1 MGSFIKTTAIGGFL
15 FLIPIVVLAV
25 ILKKAYSIMMLV
37 AVPLDRLI
45 PVETLGGVALANI
58 LAVLCIVVACFLAGL
73 VAKSKLGK
81 ATFNLIDAKLLLF
94 FPGYSYLKSL
104 TSSFTDERDEGKVL
118 KPIIA
123 KLDDQSQ
130 LAFEVEHADDGTV
143 VVYVPGAPDSRS
155 GNVVYLTP
163 DRVEPLDIT
172 FGEVTKS
179 LRQFGRGSAAWLS
192 ANDPRE
198 ADSTDGRT
206 ENGVTRKSRKPS
218 SCHHAL

>member
-1 MGSFIKTTAIGGFL
+1 MGNFIKTTAIGGLL
-15 FLIPIVVLAV
+15 FLVPLVVLAV
-25 ILKKAYSIMMLV
+25 ILKKAYNIMLLV

-45 PVETLGGVALANI
+45 PIETIGGVALSNI
-58 LAVLCIVVACFLAGL
+58 LAVLCIFVACFLAGL
-73 VAKSKLGK
+73 LAKSKPGK
-81 ATFNLIDAKLLLF
+81 AIFNWIDAKLLLF

-179 LRQFGRGSAAWLS
+179 LRQFGRGSVAWLS
-192 ANDPRE
+192 ARVLGK
-198 ADSTDGRT
+198 ADSTDGRI
-206 ENGVTRKSRKPS
+206 EK
-218 SCHHAL
+218 

>member
-1 MGSFIKTTAIGGFL
+1 MGNFIKTTAIGGLL
-15 FLIPIVVLAV
+15 FLVPLVVLAV
-25 ILKKAYSIMMLV
+25 ILKKAYNIMLLV

-45 PVETLGGVALANI
+45 PIETIGGVALSNI
-58 LAVLCIVVACFLAGL
+58 LAVLCIFVACFLAGL
-73 VAKSKLGK
+73 LAKSKPGK
-81 ATFNLIDAKLLLF
+81 AIFNWIDAKLLLF

-172 FGEVTKS
+172 FGEVTRS
-179 LRQFGRGSAAWLS
+179 LRQYGRGSVVWLS
-192 ANDPRE
+192 ERIPGN
-198 ADSTDGRT
+198 ADSTDGRI
-206 ENGVTRKSRKPS
+206 EK
-218 SCHHAL
+218 

>member
-1 MGSFIKTTAIGGFL
+1 MGNFIKTTAIGGLL

-45 PVETLGGVALANI
+45 PIETIGGVAVANI
-58 LAVLCIVVACFLAGL
+58 LAVLCIFVACFLAGL

-179 LRQFGRGSAAWLS
+179 LRQFGRGSVAWLS
-192 ANDPRE
+192 ARDPGE

-206 ENGVTRKSRKPS
+206 EE
-218 SCHHAL
+218 

>member
-1 MGSFIKTTAIGGFL
+1 MGNFIKTTAIGGLL
-15 FLIPIVVLAV
+15 FLVPIVVLAV
-25 ILKKAYSIMMLV
+25 ILKKAYNIMLLV

-45 PVETLGGVALANI
+45 PIETIGGVALSNI
-58 LAVLCIVVACFLAGL
+58 LAVLCIFVACFLAGL
-73 VAKSKLGK
+73 LAKSKPGK

-104 TSSFTDERDEGKVL
+104 TSSFTDERDEAKVL

-172 FGEVTKS
+172 FVEVTKS
-179 LRQFGRGSAAWLS
+179 LRQFGRGSVAWLS
-192 ANDPRE
+192 ARVLGK
-198 ADSTDGRT
+198 ADSTDRRI
-206 ENGVTRKSRKPS
+206 EK
-218 SCHHAL
+218 

>member
-1 MGSFIKTTAIGGFL
+1 MGNFIKTTAIGGLL
-15 FLIPIVVLAV
+15 FLVPIVVLTV
-25 ILKKAYSIMMLV
+25 ILKKAYNIMLLV

-45 PVETLGGVALANI
+45 PIETIGGVALSNI
-58 LAVLCIVVACFLAGL
+58 LAVLCIFVACFLAGL
-73 VAKSKLGK
+73 LAKSKPGK

-104 TSSFTDERDEGKVL
+104 TSPFTDERDEAKVL

-130 LAFEVEHADDGTV
+130 LAFEVEQADDGTV

-172 FGEVTKS
+172 FSEVTKS
-179 LRQFGRGSAAWLS
+179 LRQFGRGSVAWLS
-192 ANDPRE
+192 ARDTGKAQGTSMME
-198 ADSTDGRT
+198 
-206 ENGVTRKSRKPS
+206 
-218 SCHHAL
+218 

>member
-1 MGSFIKTTAIGGFL
+1 MINFIKTTAIGG
-15 FLIPIVVLAV
+15 LIFMLPIVVVAM
-25 ILKKAYSIMMLV
+25 ILNKAFKIMMLV
-37 AVPLDRLI
+37 AVPLDKLI
-45 PVETLGGVALANI
+45 PIESIGGVALSNI
-58 LAVLCIVVACFLAGL
+58 LAVLCTFAGCFLAGL
-73 VAKSKLGK
+73 VAKSKMGK
-81 ATFNLIDAKLLLF
+81 TTFNLIDAKLLLF

-104 TSSFTDERDEGKVL
+104 TSPFTDEKDEGKVL

-163 DRVEPLDIT
+163 DRVEPLDIP

-179 LRQFGRGSAAWLS
+179 LRQFGRGSSAWLS
-192 ANDPRE
+192 SGGPVM
-198 ADSTDGRT
+198 ADSTTEGRI
-206 ENGVTRKSRKPS
+206 EK
-218 SCHHAL
+218 

>member
-1 MGSFIKTTAIGGFL
+1 MGNFIKTTAIGGLL
-15 FLIPIVVLAV
+15 FLVPLVVLAV
-25 ILKKAYSIMMLV
+25 ILKKAYNIMLLV

-45 PVETLGGVALANI
+45 PIETIGGVALSNI
-58 LAVLCIVVACFLAGL
+58 LAVLCIFVACFLAGL
-73 VAKSKLGK
+73 LAKSKPGK
-81 ATFNLIDAKLLLF
+81 AIFNWIDAKLLLF

-172 FGEVTKS
+172 FGEVTRS
-179 LRQFGRGSAAWLS
+179 LRQYGRGSVVWLS
-192 ANDPRE
+192 ARIPGN
-198 ADSTDGRT
+198 ADSTDGRI
-206 ENGVTRKSRKPS
+206 EK
-218 SCHHAL
+218 

>member
-1 MGSFIKTTAIGGFL
+1 MGNFIKTTAIGGLL
-15 FLIPIVVLAV
+15 FLVPMVVLAV
-25 ILKKAYSIMMLV
+25 ILKKAYSIMLLV
-37 AVPLDRLI
+37 AVPLGRLI
-45 PVETLGGVALANI
+45 PIETIGGVALSNI
-58 LAVLCIVVACFLAGL
+58 LAVLCIFVACFLTGL
-73 VAKSKLGK
+73 LAKSKPGK

-179 LRQFGRGSAAWLS
+179 LRQFGRGSVAWLS
-192 ANDPRE
+192 TSLPGV
-198 ADSTDGRT
+198 ADSTDWRT
-206 ENGVTRKSRKPS
+206 EK
-218 SCHHAL
+218 

>member
-1 MGSFIKTTAIGGFL
+1 MINFIKTTAIGGLL
-15 FLIPIVVLAV
+15 FMIPIVVVAM
-25 ILKKAYSIMMLV
+25 ILNKAFKIMMLV
-37 AVPLDRLI
+37 AVPLDKLI
-45 PVETLGGVALANI
+45 PIESIGGVALSNI
-58 LAVLCIVVACFLAGL
+58 LAVLCTLVGCFLAGL

-81 ATFNLIDAKLLLF
+81 TAFNLIDAKLLLF

-104 TSSFTDERDEGKVL
+104 TSAFTDEKDEGNVL

-130 LAFEVEHADDGTV
+130 LAFEVERADDGTV

-172 FGEVTKS
+172 FAEVTKS
-179 LRQFGRGSAAWLS
+179 LRQFGRGSSTWLS
-192 ANDPRE
+192 SGGPGV
-198 ADSTDGRT
+198 ADSTTDGRI
-206 ENGVTRKSRKPS
+206 EK
-218 SCHHAL
+218 

>member
-1 MGSFIKTTAIGGFL
+1 MGNFIKTTAIGGLL
-15 FLIPIVVLAV
+15 FLVPIVVLAV
-25 ILKKAYSIMMLV
+25 ILKKAYSIMMVV

-45 PVETLGGVALANI
+45 PIEAIGGVALLNI
-58 LAVLCIVVACFLAGL
+58 LAVLCIFVGCFLAGL

-81 ATFNLIDAKLLLF
+81 TTFNMIDAKLLLF
-94 FPGYSYLKSL
+94 FPGYSYLKNL
-104 TSSFTDERDEGKVL
+104 TSPFSDERDEGKVL

-130 LAFEVEHADDGTV
+130 LAFEVEHASDGTV
-143 VVYVPGAPDSRS
+143 VAYVPGAPDSKS

-163 DRVEPLDIT
+163 DRVEHLDIT

-179 LRQFGRGSAAWLS
+179 LRQFGRGSVAWLS
-192 ANDPRE
+192 ARDPGK

-206 ENGVTRKSRKPS
+206 EK
-218 SCHHAL
+218 

>member
-1 MGSFIKTTAIGGFL
+1 MGNFIKTTAIGGLL
-15 FLIPIVVLAV
+15 FLVPLVVLAV
-25 ILKKAYSIMMLV
+25 ILKKAYDIMLLV

-45 PVETLGGVALANI
+45 PIETIGGVALSNI
-58 LAVLCIVVACFLAGL
+58 LAVLCIFVACFLAGL
-73 VAKSKLGK
+73 LAKSKPGK
-81 ATFNLIDAKLLLF
+81 AIFNWIDAKLLLF

-172 FGEVTKS
+172 FGEVTRS
-179 LRQFGRGSAAWLS
+179 LRQYGRGSVVWLS
-192 ANDPRE
+192 ERIPGN
-198 ADSTDGRT
+198 ADSTDGRI
-206 ENGVTRKSRKPS
+206 E
-218 SCHHAL
+218 

>member
-1 MGSFIKTTAIGGFL
+1 MINFIKTTAIGG
-15 FLIPIVVLAV
+15 LIFMLPIVVVAM
-25 ILKKAYSIMMLV
+25 ILNKAFKIMMLV
-37 AVPLDRLI
+37 AVPLDKLI
-45 PVETLGGVALANI
+45 PIEAIGGLALSNI
-58 LAVLCIVVACFLAGL
+58 LAVLCTFAVCFLAGL

-81 ATFNLIDAKLLLF
+81 TTFNLIDAKLLLF
-94 FPGYSYLKSL
+94 FPGYNYLKSL
-104 TSSFTDERDEGKVL
+104 TSPFTDEKDEGKVL

-172 FGEVTKS
+172 FAEVTKS
-179 LRQFGRGSAAWLS
+179 LRQFGRGSSAWLS
-192 ANDPRE
+192 SGDPGK
-198 ADSTDGRT
+198 AGSGDGY
-206 ENGVTRKSRKPS
+206 
-218 SCHHAL
+218 

>member
-1 MGSFIKTTAIGGFL
+1 MRKFIKTTAIGGL
-15 FLIPIVVLAV
+15 IFLIPIVVLTV
-25 ILKKAYSIMMLV
+25 ILKKAYNIMLLV

-45 PVETLGGVALANI
+45 PIETIGGVALSNI
-58 LAVLCIVVACFLAGL
+58 LAVLCIFVACFLAGL
-73 VAKSKLGK
+73 FAKSKPGK
-81 ATFNLIDAKLLLF
+81 AIFNWIDAKLLLF

-104 TSSFTDERDEGKVL
+104 TSPFTDERDEAKTL

-123 KLDDQSQ
+123 NLDDQSQ
-130 LAFEVEHADDGTV
+130 LAFEVEQADDGTV

-179 LRQFGRGSAAWLS
+179 LRQFGRGSVAWHS
-192 ANDPRE
+192 ERIPGK

-206 ENGVTRKSRKPS
+206 GK
-218 SCHHAL
+218 

>member
-163 DRVEPLDIT
+163 DRVERLDIT

-179 LRQFGRGSAAWLS
+179 LRQFGRGSVAWLPARDPGE
-192 ANDPRE
+192 AN
-198 ADSTDGRT
+198 STDVRT
-206 ENGVTRKSRKPS
+206 EK
-218 SCHHAL
+218 

>member
-1 MGSFIKTTAIGGFL
+1 MGNFIKTTAIGGLL
-15 FLIPIVVLAV
+15 FLVPIVVLAV
-25 ILKKAYSIMMLV
+25 ILKKAYNIMLLV

-45 PVETLGGVALANI
+45 PIETIGGVALSNI
-58 LAVLCIVVACFLAGL
+58 LAVLCIFVACFLAGL
-73 VAKSKLGK
+73 LAKSKPGK

-104 TSSFTDERDEGKVL
+104 TSSFTDERDEAKVL

-143 VVYVPGAPDSRS
+143 AVYVPGAPDSRS

-172 FGEVTKS
+172 FSEVTKS
-179 LRQFGRGSAAWLS
+179 LRQFGRGSVAWLS
-192 ANDPRE
+192 ARIPE
-198 ADSTDGRT
+198 KADSTNGRI
-206 ENGVTRKSRKPS
+206 EK
-218 SCHHAL
+218 

>member
-1 MGSFIKTTAIGGFL
+1 MGNFIKTSVIGGLL
-15 FLIPIVVLAV
+15 FLIPIVVLVV
-25 ILKKAYSIMMLV
+25 ILKKAYNIMLLV

-45 PVETLGGVALANI
+45 PIETIGGVALSNI
-58 LAVLCIVVACFLAGL
+58 LAVLCIFVACFLAGL

-81 ATFNLIDAKLLLF
+81 STFNFIDAKLLLL

-104 TSSFTDERDEGKVL
+104 TSPFADERDDGKIL
-118 KPIIA
+118 KPIII

-130 LAFEVEHADDGTV
+130 PAFEVERADDGTV

-163 DRVEPLDIT
+163 DRVEPLNIT

-179 LRQFGRGSAAWLS
+179 LRQFGRGSVAWLS
-192 ANDPRE
+192 ERDTGK
-198 ADSTDGRT
+198 ADSTDGGT
-206 ENGVTRKSRKPS
+206 EK
-218 SCHHAL
+218 

>member
-1 MGSFIKTTAIGGFL
+1 MGNFIKTTAIGGLL
-15 FLIPIVVLAV
+15 FLVPVVVLAV
-25 ILKKAYSIMMLV
+25 ILKKAYNIMLLV

-45 PVETLGGVALANI
+45 PIETIGGVALSNI
-58 LAVLCIVVACFLAGL
+58 LAVLCIFMVCFLAGL

-104 TSSFTDERDEGKVL
+104 TSTFTDERDEGKVL

-123 KLDDQSQ
+123 RLDDQFQ

-179 LRQFGRGSAAWLS
+179 LRQFGRGSVAWLS
-192 ANDPRE
+192 ARDPGK

-206 ENGVTRKSRKPS
+206 EK
-218 SCHHAL
+218 

>member
-1 MGSFIKTTAIGGFL
+1 MGNFIKTTAIGGLL
-15 FLIPIVVLAV
+15 FLVPIVVLTV
-25 ILKKAYSIMMLV
+25 ILKKAYNIMLLV

-45 PVETLGGVALANI
+45 PIETIGGVALSNI
-58 LAVLCIVVACFLAGL
+58 LAVLCIFVACFLAGL
-73 VAKSKLGK
+73 LAKSKPGK

-104 TSSFTDERDEGKVL
+104 TSSFTDERDEAKVL

-130 LAFEVEHADDGTV
+130 LAFEVEQADDGTV

-172 FGEVTKS
+172 FVEVTKS
-179 LRQFGRGSAAWLS
+179 LRQFGRGSVAWLS
-192 ANDPRE
+192 ARVLGK
-198 ADSTDGRT
+198 ADSTNGRI
-206 ENGVTRKSRKPS
+206 EK
-218 SCHHAL
+218 

>member
-1 MGSFIKTTAIGGFL
+1 MGNFIKTTAIGGLL
-15 FLIPIVVLAV
+15 FLVPLVVLAV
-25 ILKKAYSIMMLV
+25 ILKKAYNIMLLV
-37 AVPLDRLI
+37 AVPLDGLI
-45 PVETLGGVALANI
+45 PIEAIGGVALSNI
-58 LAVLCIVVACFLAGL
+58 LAVLCIFVACFLAGL
-73 VAKSKLGK
+73 LAKSKPGK
-81 ATFNLIDAKLLLF
+81 AAFNLIDAKLSLF
-94 FPGYSYLKSL
+94 LPGYTYLKSL

-172 FGEVTKS
+172 FGEVTRS
-179 LRQFGRGSAAWLS
+179 LRQYGRGSVVWLS
-192 ANDPRE
+192 ERIPGN
-198 ADSTDGRT
+198 ADSTDGRI
-206 ENGVTRKSRKPS
+206 E
-218 SCHHAL
+218 

>member
-1 MGSFIKTTAIGGFL
+1 MGNFIKTTAIGGLL
-15 FLIPIVVLAV
+15 FLVPLVVLAV
-25 ILKKAYSIMMLV
+25 ILKKAYDIMLLV
-37 AVPLDRLI
+37 AVPLDGLI
-45 PVETLGGVALANI
+45 PIEAIGGVALSNI
-58 LAVLCIVVACFLAGL
+58 LAVLCIFVACFLAGL
-73 VAKSKLGK
+73 LAKSKPGK
-81 ATFNLIDAKLLLF
+81 AIFNWIDAKLLLF

-172 FGEVTKS
+172 FGDVTRS
-179 LRQFGRGSAAWLS
+179 LRQFGRGSVVWLS
-192 ANDPRE
+192 ARIPGN
-198 ADSTDGRT
+198 ADSTDGRI
-206 ENGVTRKSRKPS
+206 EK
-218 SCHHAL
+218 

>member
-1 MGSFIKTTAIGGFL
+1 MGNFIKTTAIGGLL
-15 FLIPIVVLAV
+15 FLVPLVVLAV
-25 ILKKAYSIMMLV
+25 ILKKAYDIMLLV

-45 PVETLGGVALANI
+45 PIETIGGVALSNI
-58 LAVLCIVVACFLAGL
+58 LAVLCIFVACFLAGL
-73 VAKSKLGK
+73 LAKSKPGK
-81 ATFNLIDAKLLLF
+81 AIFNWIDAKLLLF

-172 FGEVTKS
+172 FGDVTRS
-179 LRQFGRGSAAWLS
+179 LRQYGRGSVVWLS
-192 ANDPRE
+192 ARIPGN
-198 ADSTDGRT
+198 ADSTDGRI
-206 ENGVTRKSRKPS
+206 E
-218 SCHHAL
+218 